1 MEALAALP
9 PAGPDA
15 YLVGSEAGGVWLC
28 RLSAACR
35 ATELGARVPRDFG
48 LTALAVSPDGSTL
61 ALLARSFDGRTVR
74 DVVRILPY
82 AAIDSRD
89 AAGLDELVLDDP
101 LTRDNFEGIAV
112 VAGAGGG
119 LRVYVLSD
127 DNFSTSQHTYLLAF
141 DWREGR

>member
-1 MEALAALP
+1 
-9 PAGPDA
+9 
-15 YLVGSEAGGVWLC
+15 
-28 RLSAACR
+28 
-35 ATELGARVPRDFG
+35 VPRDFG